1 MSSDWGKLIHFSIFG
16 ESHGPAIGIVLD
28 GLPAG
33 ELIDMDELNVQ
44 MSRRAPGK
52 DLTSTPRKEADEPQI
67 LSGILNGRTTGA
79 PVCAVIQNTNTRS
92 GDYSNLLQ
100 LPRPS
105 HADYPAYIRYQ
116 GFNDIRG
123 GGHFSSRLT
132 APLTFAGAVCRQIL
146 KRRGVSV
153 GGHIYSVG
161 ECCDTP
167 MDGVNI
173 TSEALE
179 ALSKKNFA
187 VIAPEAE
194 KNMRAVIEE
203 ARMAQDSI
211 GGIVECAAVGLPVGV
226 GSPMFGGVENRLSSL
241 IFGIPAVKG
250 LEFGSGFALA
260 HMRGSQANDPYA
272 MKDGNVRTTANN
284 NGGILGGITTG
295 MPLILRAA
303 IKPTP
308 SISLEQDTVDL
319 TAGENS
325 RLAIHGRHDPCI
337 VPRALPVVESAM
349 AIALLDMMME
359 VGKC

>member
-16 ESHGPAIGIVLD
+16 ESHGPAIGVILD

-33 ELIDMDELNVQ
+33 EAIDMDEIRVQ
-44 MSRRAPGK
+44 MDRRAPGK
-52 DLTSTPRKEADEPQI
+52 DLSSTPRKEADQPQV
-67 LSGILNGRTTGA
+67 LSGILNGYTTGA
-79 PVCAVIQNTNTRS
+79 PLCAIIRNNNTRS
-92 GDYSNLLQ
+92 VDYSNLLQ

-123 GGHFSSRLT
+123 GGHFSGRLT

-146 KRRGVSV
+146 NRRGISI
-153 GGHIYSVG
+153 GGHVYCVG
-161 ECCDTP
+161 ECYDEP
-167 MDGVNI
+167 IDGTNL
-173 TSEALE
+173 TKETLE
-179 ALSKKNFA
+179 ALNTRTFA
-187 VIAPEAE
+187 TLSPDAE

-211 GGIVECAAVGLPVGV
+211 GGIVECAAVGLPAGI

-241 IFGIPAVKG
+241 IFGIPAIKG
-250 LEFGSGFALA
+250 LEFGSGFQLA
-260 HMRGSQANDPYA
+260 HMRGSQANDPYQ
-272 MKDGNVRTTANN
+272 MKEGKVQTTSNH
-284 NGGILGGITTG
+284 NGGILGGLTTG
-295 MPLILRAA
+295 MPLTLRAVV
-303 IKPTP
+303 KPTA
-308 SISLEQDTVDL
+308 SISLEQDTIDL
-319 TAGENS
+319 TKGENS
-325 RLAIHGRHDPCI
+325 RLSVHGRHDPCI